1 MNKINVS
8 EAIVVEGRD
17 DTTAVSKAV
26 EGITIETHGFGIK
39 KETWTLIE
47 KAYKEK
53 GIIIFTDPDF
63 SGEEIR
69 RKLTERFP
77 NAKQA
82 YLPLE
87 KALKNGNIGIENAS
101 GESIIEALSKCHCKS
116 ESSFSDVDT
125 EFLYKNGLLG
135 KENSS
140 KLREELCDI
149 LGIGYSNGKTLL
161 KKLVAFNINKSDI
174 NNAIKEINNDKRK

>member
-1 MNKINVS
+1 MNKIKVS

-17 DTTAVSKAV
+17 DTTAVNRAV
-26 EGITIETHGFGIK
+26 EGLTIETHGFGIK
-39 KETWTLIE
+39 NETWKLIE

-69 RKLTERFP
+69 KKLIKRFP
-77 NAKQA
+77 KAKQA
-82 YLPLE
+82 YLPLD

-101 GESIIEALSKCHCKS
+101 EESIIQALSKCHYKTEKS
-116 ESSFSDVDT
+116 VSDIEV
-125 EFLYKNGLLG
+125 EFLYEKGFLG

-140 KLREELCDI
+140 KRREELCDI

-161 KKLVAFNINKSDI
+161 KKLVAFNITKSDI
-174 NNAIKEINNDKRK
+174 NLAIKEIDNDKRR